1 MYVFIYLFM
10 LMCVRVLMYVVG
22 TSVVSENRKANQAIY
37 NSFDLRSDQT
47 SKDPLWELYNR
58 VINVT
63 NRHAGLSIDP
73 PGQEPFTIIQYNKDD
88 QYT

>member
-1 MYVFIYLFM
+1 MYV
-10 LMCVRVLMYVVG
+10 CMYAIG

-37 NSFDLRSDQT
+37 NTFDLRSGGDNDGDRVIT
-47 SKDPLWELYNR
+47 DPLWELYNR

>member
-1 MYVFIYLFM
+1 
-10 LMCVRVLMYVVG
+10 MCVCVLMYVVG